1 MKITALLTLLLTLAL
16 STLASA
22 QDLERLPSTSRANH
36 YRLVDGDRRFD
47 IDLPKATAPSDG
59 FPLIVVLPG
68 LGVQTEDHEK
78 IRSRLVREGY
88 MVATFEWKENED
100 YDADDWDDEIAE
112 LTDDLLAEDR
122 RSGGALRGKI
132 DEDRLGLLGHSLG
145 ASVAVLTAA
154 RDRRFKAL
162 AISGPGGRQTDFLR
176 RARDLQIPVIAVDG
190 SLDHVAP
197 PDEASGV
204 ILERAQTPY
213 KAHIVIKNGNHRNS
227 PADYDSDY
235 VLDEGR
241 WSAKPIPFWPFVT
254 YSWTYPKI
262 EGLKPIPG
270 ADQRKIAF
278 PYIVGWFD
286 RFVAGKSEDPS
297 GLANGERAARE
308 LASGKL
314 TRGTYSAAA
323 RSGSTTGLAGAVTS
337 D

>member
-1 MKITALLTLLLTLAL
+1 MKSSTTFLTLLLTLAL
-16 STLASA
+16 SGVSLA
-22 QDLERLPSTSRANH
+22 QELERLPTTSSARH

-47 IDLPKATAPSDG
+47 IDLPKGTTPSKG
-59 FPLIVVLPG
+59 FPTIMILPG
-68 LGVQTEDHEK
+68 LEVQTEDYEK

-88 MVATFEWKENED
+88 AVATFEWDDNKD

-112 LTDDLLAEDR
+112 MTDLFLAEDR
-122 RSGGALRGKI
+122 RSGSALRGKI
-132 DEDRLGLLGHSLG
+132 DEDRLGIMGHSLG

-162 AISGPGGRQTDFLR
+162 AISGPGGRQTDFLS
-176 RARDLQIPVIAVDG
+176 RARDLKIPVIAVDG
-190 SLDHVAP
+190 SLDRVAP

-204 ILERAQTPY
+204 VLERAQTPY

-241 WSAKPIPFWPFVT
+241 WKMTPIPFWPFVT
-254 YSWTYPKI
+254 YTWTYPKV
-262 EGLKPIPG
+262 EGLKPIPS

-286 RFVAGKSEDPS
+286 RFVAGKSSDPS
-297 GLANGERAARE
+297 GLANGERARRE

-314 TRGTYSAAA
+314 SRGTYSAAA
-323 RSGSTTGLAGAVTS
+323 RNGSTTGLVGAIN